1 MQDLETAQKFV
12 TSMRRIEPVQ
22 PNEMNDL
29 QKRIVHDIASGPRRQ
44 VGELMLLWL
53 HSPVLAD
60 LVQKVGA
67 YFRAGTSLPQQIMEM
82 IVLLVAR
89 HWNCE
94 YEWVAHEPLAR
105 AKGLKPE
112 IIEAIRRGSTPI
124 FTDPAE
130 KAAYDFTRSMLD
142 TQQVSDE
149 IFNRVLATLG
159 KNGFI
164 DMSILIGHYIHGA
177 IVINGV
183 RQARPANT
191 PAPFETA

>member
-1 MQDLETAQKFV
+1 MIML
-12 TSMRRIEPVQ
+12 RINPVQ

-29 QKRIVHDIASGPRRQ
+29 QRQIVQDIANGPRRQ
-44 VGELMLLWL
+44 VGDLMLLWL

-67 YFRAGTSLPQQIMEM
+67 FFRAGTSLPQPSMEM
-82 IVLLVAR
+82 IVLMVAR

-105 AKGLKPE
+105 AKGLPPA
-112 IIEAIRRGSTPI
+112 IIEAIRHRGEVDIADLST
-124 FTDPAE
+124 
-130 KAAYDFTRSMLD
+130 KAAYDYTKSMLE

-149 IFNRVLATLG
+149 IFDQVTATIG

-177 IVINGV
+177 IVVNGA
-183 RQARPANT
+183 RLPRPASI
-191 PAPFETA
+191 PAPF